1 MLSKLIWMIVVCIRK
16 GQGNG
21 PKGHPKAIQKTTI
34 NQCHHHLQREI
45 EENDFFWQ
53 KKGSSRKKIEPAK
66 AIQLIVGSS
75 KDSRQKR
82 YKNKPKATR
91 NQQSTSIEKTENTS
105 NGF

>member
-1 MLSKLIWMIVVCIRK
+1 MD
-16 GQGNG
+16 QE
-21 PKGHPKAIQKTTI
+21 GHPKAIQKTTI

-53 KKGSSRKKIEPAK
+53 NKGSSRKKIEPAK
-66 AIQLIVGSS
+66 AIQLIVGYIQGQ
-75 KDSRQKR
+75 KGKR

-105 NGF
+105 KGF